1 MGRKIINSFF
11 AIILIG
17 AVFYAGFYCGQNYQP
32 SVEKIEGIANLEINK
47 PADVDFTLF
56 WDAWA
61 RVQEKFVNRSDLDRQ
76 KMVYG
81 AIAGMLSALDDPYT
95 VFMTPQEK
103 KDFSQSMQGNFEG
116 IGAEIG
122 IRKNVLTVL
131 SPIQNSPAEKAGLK
145 AGDKIL
151 KIDDKSSEGLTAD
164 EAVSLI
170 RGKKGT
176 KVKLAILRGDW
187 KESREFT
194 IVRDKINVPI
204 VKLETEKTSSGK
216 EIAKIT
222 LSQFTENSAAEFQKA
237 VQNILGSK
245 SQGLVLDLRNNP
257 GGYLNSAVEIA
268 GWFLPEGKVVVTE
281 DYGDDKKIIHY
292 SEGGNELS
300 KYPLVILINEGSASA
315 SEILA
320 GALKDHLGTKLVGQ
334 KSYGKGSVQE
344 LEQLKQGT
352 AIKITVAKWLT
363 PSGHSIMDA
372 GLEADEKVELTAE
385 DIDNSRDP
393 QLEKAIEMLK

>member
-11 AIILIG
+11 AIVLIG
-17 AVFYAGFYCGQNYQP
+17 AVFYSGFWVGQNNRP
-32 SVEKIEGIANLEINK
+32 SIEKVAGISNLDVNK
-47 PADVDFTLF
+47 PADVDFSLF
-56 WDAWA
+56 WDAWT

-81 AIAGMLSALDDPYT
+81 AIAGMLSGLDDPYT
-95 VFMTPQEK
+95 VFMTPEEK
-103 KDFSQSMQGNFEG
+103 KDFSESMQGNFDG

-122 IRKNVLTVL
+122 IRKNVLTIL
-131 SPIQNSPAEKAGLK
+131 SPIESSPAERAGLK

-151 KIDDKSSEGLTAD
+151 KIDDKSSEGLTVD

-176 KVKLAILRGDW
+176 EVRLAILREGW
-187 KESREFT
+187 EESKEFK

-216 EIAKIT
+216 EISKIT
-222 LSQFTENSAAEFQKA
+222 LSQFTENSADEFKKA
-237 VQNILGSK
+237 AKKILESET
-245 SQGLVLDLRNNP
+245 QGIILDLRNNP
-257 GGYLNSAVEIA
+257 GGYLSSAVEIA
-268 GWFLPEGKVVVTE
+268 GWFLSEGKIVVTE

-292 SEGGNELS
+292 SEGPNELS
-300 KYPLVILINEGSASA
+300 KYPLIVLINEGSASA

-344 LEQLKQGT
+344 LNQLREGT

-372 GLEADEKVELTAE
+372 GLEADEKAELTQD
-385 DIDNSRDP
+385 DINNDKDP
-393 QLEKAIEMLK
+393 QLDKALEMLK

>member
-17 AVFYAGFYCGQNYQP
+17 AVFYSGFWYGQNHRP
-32 SVEKIEGIANLEINK
+32 SIEKIGGISNLEINK

-61 RVQEKFVNRSDLDRQ
+61 KVQEKFVNRSKLDYQ

-81 AIAGMLSALDDPYT
+81 AISGMLSALDDPYT

-103 KDFSQSMQGNFEG
+103 KDFSQSMKGNFEG

-122 IRKNVLTVL
+122 IRKNVLTIL
-131 SPIQNSPAEKAGLK
+131 APIVDSPAERAGLK

-151 KIDDKSSEGLTAD
+151 KINDKSSDGLSVD

-170 RGKKGT
+170 RGEKGT
-176 KVKLAILRGDW
+176 EVRLAIFREGW
-187 KESREFT
+187 KETKDFK
-194 IVRDKINVPI
+194 IVRDKIIVPI

-222 LSQFTENSAAEFQKA
+222 LSQFTENSAAEFKKAAQK
-237 VQNILGSK
+237 ILASK
-245 SQGLVLDLRNNP
+245 NLGIILDLRNNP
-257 GGYLNSAVEIA
+257 GGYLDSAVEIA

-292 SEGGNELS
+292 SDGINELS

-344 LEQLKQGT
+344 LNQLGQGT
-352 AIKITVAKWLT
+352 AVKITVAKWLT

-372 GLEADEKVELTAE
+372 GLEADEKVELISE
-385 DIDNSRDP
+385 DIDNGRDP
-393 QLEKAIEMLK
+393 QLVKALEMLK